1 MIPTQQEF
9 VDGCYTYYAENYI
22 EPGNPE
28 DGEWE
33 DAHYP
38 VPKCKG
44 GKVTIPLLKQH
55 HAIHN
60 VIQSEEI
67 QYPCIWGWEADYLE
81 GEMLALCKK
90 WHTEKSKIAARRSVS
105 TRLENT
111 TPEQRSEMTR
121 KARQSYLDTST
132 PQQRSEAARKRE
144 ANKTP
149 EQRSEA
155 ARKREANKT
164 PEQRL
169 EISRNATRKRKEA
182 AEARRLTIVPVQEV
196 STTP

>member
-28 DGEWE
+28 DGVWE
-33 DAHYP
+33 DAHHP
-38 VPKCKG
+38 VPECKD

-90 WHTEKSKIAARRSVS
+90 WHTEKSKIANQIRME
-105 TRLENT
+105 TT
-111 TPEQRSEMTR
+111 TPEQRSEAIR
-121 KARQSYLDTST
+121 KGNYKFTAEERSEIAKKRQANMSPEAKASRALKVKQARAARQG
-132 PQQRSEAARKRE
+132 
-144 ANKTP
+144 
-149 EQRSEA
+149 
-155 ARKREANKT
+155 
-164 PEQRL
+164 
-169 EISRNATRKRKEA
+169 
-182 AEARRLTIVPVQEV
+182 
-196 STTP
+196 